1 LAWPGK
7 SWSNRINTS
16 REDLNMKRILLVGN
30 PNVGKSALFSRLT
43 GTHII
48 ASNYP
53 GTTVEFTKGY
63 FKLGEERVELIDVPG
78 TYTLEPSSKAEEVAV
93 EMLNEG
99 DLIIDVV
106 DATNLERN
114 LNLTLQLLERHT
126 PVIVALNM
134 WDDTRHRG
142 INIDVPKMEQIL
154 GVPVVATV
162 GVTGQGIGELVRRL
176 PEARV
181 PENVPVYSDS
191 EERWARVGDILS
203 HVQSLSH
210 RHHTWYETLEDITS
224 HRVGGIVTA
233 LSVLFATFWFVRFVG
248 EGIIGYVA
256 EPLFEGLWTPLLT
269 RLSLAL
275 GPGSLWHNV
284 LIGQLVGGEIDYL
297 QSFGLLS
304 TGLFIPL
311 AAVLPYILA
320 FYLVLGILEDVG
332 YLPRLAVLMDTL
344 LHRLGLHGYAIIPT
358 ILGFGCNV
366 PAVMATRILES
377 RKQRFIAATL
387 ISIGVPC
394 AALQAMII
402 GVVGREG
409 IQYVA
414 IVYGSLF
421 VSWIAIGLILNRA
434 VKGFN
439 PELLIEIPPYR
450 LPPWRVVGQKLWLR
464 VSGFLKEALPVIL
477 GTVLVVNV
485 LYNFGIFD
493 AIANTAA
500 PLLTGLWGLPKE
512 TVTALAVGF
521 LRKDA
526 AVGMLVP
533 LALTAK
539 QLVISTTV
547 LAMFFPCVAT
557 FVVLTRELGA
567 KDLFRAVGIMI
578 AAVLVMGSVQ
588 NLIL

>member
-1 LAWPGK
+1 
-7 SWSNRINTS
+7 
-16 REDLNMKRILLVGN
+16 MKRILLVGN

-53 GTTVEFTKGY
+53 GTTVEFTRGY
-63 FKLGEERVELIDVPG
+63 LKLGEERAELIDVPG
-78 TYTLEPSSKAEEVAV
+78 SYTLDPASRAEEVAV
-93 EMLNEG
+93 EMLREG
-99 DLIIDVV
+99 NLVIDVV

-114 LNLTLQLLERHT
+114 LNLTLQLLERQT

-142 INIDVPKMEQIL
+142 ISIDVAKLEEIL
-154 GVPVVATV
+154 GVPVVPTV
-162 GVTGQGIGELVRRL
+162 GVTGQGVGELVRRL
-176 PEARV
+176 PEAKT
-181 PENVPVYSDS
+181 PGNTSAYSSSD
-191 EERWARVGDILS
+191 ERWARVGDILS
-203 HVQSLSH
+203 DVQSLSH

-224 HRVGGIVTA
+224 HRVGGIVVA
-233 LSVLFATFWFVRFVG
+233 LLVLFVTFWFVRFVG
-248 EGIIGYVA
+248 EGLIGYVA
-256 EPLFEGLWTPLLT
+256 EPLFEGLWTPLLMK
-269 RLSLAL
+269 LSLAL
-275 GPGSLWHNV
+275 GPGSLWHSV

-311 AAVLPYILA
+311 AAVLPYIVA

-332 YLPRLAVLMDTL
+332 YLPRLAVLMDTIM
-344 LHRLGLHGYAIIPT
+344 HRLGLHGYAIIPT

-402 GVVGREG
+402 GVVGQEG

-414 IVYGSLF
+414 MVYASLF
-421 VSWIAIGLILNRA
+421 ISWVIIGLVLNRA

-450 LPPWRVVGQKLWLR
+450 FPPWRVVGQKLWLR
-464 VSGFLKEALPVIL
+464 VSGFLREALPIIL

-485 LYNFGIFD
+485 LYNFGVFD
-493 AIANTAA
+493 AIANVAA
-500 PLLTGLWGLPKE
+500 PVLTGLWGLPKE

-526 AVGMLVP
+526 AVGLLVP

-557 FVVLTRELGA
+557 FVMMARELGA
-567 KDLFRAVGIMI
+567 RDLLRAVGIMI
-578 AAVLVMGSVQ
+578 AAVLVMGSLQ
-588 NLIL
+588 NIVL